1 MKTSK
6 FICILFIFLLLA
18 NSITGCGGGGG
29 STSSASTTGSPA
41 NGNDSGGAVAAAGLA
56 NLAWDAS
63 PDPNVAGYKIYYG
76 TSSRNYSNSMSVGMV
91 TSYNVIG
98 LTPGTYYFSVT
109 ACDASGNE
117 SGFSNE
123 ASKIVL

>member
-29 STSSASTTGSPA
+29 STSTASATDSPA
-41 NGNDSGGAVAAAGLA
+41 NGNDSGGAVAATGLA
-56 NLAWDAS
+56 NLAWDGS
-63 PDPNVAGYKIYYG
+63 TSPNVTGYKLYYG
-76 TSSRNYSNSMSVGMV
+76 TSSQNYSNSINVGVV
-91 TSYNVIG
+91 TSYTVSG
-98 LTPGTYYFSVT
+98 LAPGTYYFSVT